1 MSPIMHVP
9 LSKLTLSPRNARKTG
24 GHDVSDLAANIAVA
38 GLLQNLIVAPS
49 DAGPDQFEV
58 IAGGRRLSALQLLER
73 EGRLPDAIATD
84 GVPCRRI
91 DDEAAIIEASTAE
104 NTIRTPLHPADQFEA
119 FKAMV
124 DSGKSIADVAAH
136 FNIAEVVVRQRLK
149 LANVHPQLVQA
160 YRDDE
165 ATLEQLQAL
174 AVTDDHTA
182 QLDVWNQARD
192 RWERD
197 PRELRRKL
205 TAREIP
211 STDPRVLFVGLAAY
225 EAAGGAV
232 RRDLF
237 STRDDAFLA
246 DGKLLDHLVDER
258 AAELVAE
265 VQAEGWSWVEFKQRC
280 DYSELAEYGRHPTE
294 PTYQKPSAADKA
306 RIKEISTRQ
315 KDIASLRDRMEADGD
330 DDSDEYYRLGD
341 EYEAL
346 YEESERL
353 SAGTEIWPEDVKA
366 VAGAVLVL
374 DGQGGVQIHRGRLQ
388 PGQSIKAG
396 KVAGQAK
403 PADKPKKP
411 EISDALVR
419 RLTAHR
425 TLALQAELA
434 VNPEVA
440 LKAVVYTLIEDV
452 ERGIG
457 YESPSPLKISLRQ
470 ADLPDSAD
478 LKQAPSKKALQLAL
492 KGWRDKGLP
501 TTAAARRA
509 WIFQQPTDVLLGLLA
524 LAAAYSVDA
533 VHGKGSSKPVAD
545 ALAADLKLDMA
556 TWWAP
561 TAENYLG
568 AVPKALVIE
577 AVAEAC
583 GKEEA
588 AALTTLKS
596 APAIAE
602 AAKKLA
608 GTGWLP
614 KVLRGPGYAVG
625 AKPKAAAKAKPA
637 TKPKKPAKKAA
648 PKKSTAAKKAAK
660 PAAKATTKK
669 GAKK

>member
-1 MSPIMHVP
+1 MSTIIYVP
-9 LSKLTLSPRNARKTG
+9 LGKLSLSPRNARKTG
-24 GHDVSDLAANIAVA
+24 AGEVADLVANIAA
-38 GLLQNLIVAPS
+38 IGLRQNLIVSPGQAE
-49 DAGPDQFEV
+49 GEFEV
-58 IAGGRRLSALQLLER
+58 IAGGRRLTALQVLER
-73 EGRLPDAIATD
+73 DGRLPDEIAND
-84 GVPCRRI
+84 GVPCLRI
-91 DDEAAIIEASTAE
+91 DDEAEIIEASTAE
-104 NTIRTPLHPADQFEA
+104 NTIRMALHPADQFEA

-124 DSGKSIADVAAH
+124 DAGKSIADVAAH

-246 DGKLLDHLVDER
+246 DGKLLDRLVDER
-258 AAELVAE
+258 TAELVAD

-294 PTYQKPSAADKA
+294 PTHQKPTAADKA
-306 RIKEISTRQ
+306 RIKEISARLKQ
-315 KDIASLRDRMEADGD
+315 IADLHDRMEEDGD
-330 DDSDEYYRLGD
+330 ADSDEYDRLAE

-346 YEESERL
+346 DDEARCL
-353 SAGTEIWPEDVKA
+353 NAGTEIWPEDVKA

-403 PADKPKKP
+403 SADKPKKP

-434 VNPEVA
+434 ANPEVA
-440 LKAVVYTLIEDV
+440 LKAVVHTLIEDV

-478 LKQAPSKKALQLAL
+478 LKQAPAKKALQLAL

-533 VHGKGSSKPVAD
+533 VHGTGSSKPVAD

-561 TAENYLG
+561 SAENYLG

-583 GKEEA
+583 GKDEA

-596 APAIAE
+596 APAVAE

-625 AKPKAAAKAKPA
+625 AKPKAPAKAKPA
-637 TKPKKPAKKAA
+637 AKPKKPAKKAT
-648 PKKSTAAKKAAK
+648 PKRSTSAKKAAK
-660 PAAKATTKK
+660 PAAKATAKK

>member
-1 MSPIMHVP
+1 MSILYIP
-9 LSKLTLSPRNARKTG
+9 LCNLKLSPRNARKTG
-24 GHDVSDLAANIAVA
+24 GRDVSDLAANISAQ
-38 GLLQNLIVAPS
+38 GLLQNLIVTTGS
-49 DAGPDQFEV
+49 DTSGAYEV
-58 IAGGRRLSALQLLER
+58 IAGGRRLSALQLLES
-73 EGRLPDAIATD
+73 EGRLPEKLANF
-84 GVPCRRI
+84 GVPCQLI
-91 DDEAAIIEASTAE
+91 DDEEAIVEASTAE
-104 NTIRTPLHPADQFEA
+104 NTIRAPLHPADQFDA
-119 FKAMV
+119 FKDMV
-124 DSGKSIADVAAH
+124 DGGKSITDVAAH
-136 FNIAEVVVRQRLK
+136 FNISEVVVRQRLK

-160 YRDDE
+160 YRNDE

-174 AVTDDHTA
+174 AVTDDHAA
-182 QLDVWNQARD
+182 QLEVWNQARD
-192 RWERD
+192 RWERE

-237 STRDDAFLA
+237 SSRDDAFLA
-246 DGKLLDHLVDER
+246 DGKLLDRLVDER
-258 AAELVAE
+258 AAALVAE

-280 DYSELAEYGRHPTE
+280 DVSELAEFGQHPTE
-294 PTYQKPSAADKA
+294 PKHQPPTAADKA
-306 RIKEISTRQ
+306 RIKEISARL
-315 KDIASLRDRMEADGD
+315 KEIANLQRVMEEDGD
-330 DDSDEYYRLGD
+330 APAEDWDRLDDERFELED
-341 EYEAL
+341 
-346 YEESERL
+346 ESEQL
-353 SAGTEIWPEDVKA
+353 GAGTEVWPDDVKA
-366 VAGAVLVL
+366 VAGALLVL
-374 DGQGGVQIHRGRLQ
+374 ENQGGVRIYRGRLR
-388 PGQSIKAG
+388 PGQRIKAG

-403 PADKPKKP
+403 TADTPKKP
-411 EISDALVR
+411 ELSDALVQ

-425 TLALQAELA
+425 TLALQAELSA
-434 VNPEVA
+434 NPEVA

-478 LKQAPSKKALQLAL
+478 LKQAPAKKALQLAL

-509 WIFQQPTDVLLGLLA
+509 WIFQQPTDALLGLLA

-533 VHGKGSSKPVAD
+533 VHGKGSSRPVAD

-556 TWWAP
+556 KWWTP
-561 TAENYLG
+561 SAENYLG

-583 GKEEA
+583 GKDEA
-588 AALTTLKS
+588 AALVTLKS
-596 APAIAE
+596 APAVAE

-625 AKPKAAAKAKPA
+625 AKPKTPAKAKPA
-637 TKPKKPAKKAA
+637 TKPTKATKKAA
-648 PKKSTAAKKAAK
+648 PKKSTPAKKTTK
-660 PAAKATTKK
+660 PAVKATTKK